1 MKFKKGDKVTLLANN
16 DGMFDIIVGHTYFI
30 HTINLKLRIVG
41 LSAIAGGD
49 RILGS
54 WCDPEDVELVEAPV
68 KAKVK
73 PSNAT
78 KPRIKTFASGKRQF
92 DVEFKMMIVRTANSY
107 SGTRTGQVAA
117 LLKKYSL
124 DKGYLK
130 YWRKQFNEG
139 HFTANRAVA
148 FSRKPTMIHG

>member
-1 MKFKKGDKVTLLANN
+1 MTTFKVGQLVRVTCTQDEIQSRHGAYNV
-16 DGMFDIIVGHTYFI
+16 IAGHTYHIQEVCHGSFRLNG
-30 HTINLKLRIVG
+30 TGSFV
-41 LSAIAGGD
+41 SAISLEPA
-49 RILGS
+49 
-54 WCDPEDVELVEAPV
+54 VT
-68 KAKVK
+68 KVK
-73 PSNAT
+73 PSNAM

-92 DVEFKMMIVRTANSY
+92 DVEFKMMIVRTANGY
-107 SGTRTGQVAA
+107 SGTRTGAVAA
-117 LLKKYSL
+117 LLSKYSL